1 MFTHLLQIASFKS
14 GPQNFETKNWALVL
28 LGLLF
33 IVVYGYSLSLSPG
46 NELIRMFTLSAI
58 KLLVIG
64 ALLLGWMQPTGMMK
78 DFKSTYLVL
87 IFAMLLAEILKL
99 PLTTMVR
106 ETKMTS
112 DVVMGVI
119 YSIPIWALV
128 VWNYCVWYYGIQ
140 QATKRSKVE
149 IILVMVTLFMLSE
162 VAGSTFSSI
171 GTQLGGFS

>member
-14 GPQNFETKNWALVL
+14 GPQNFETKTWAIAL

-33 IVVYGYSLSLSPG
+33 IIVYGYSLSLSPG
-46 NELIRMFTLSAI
+46 NELIRMFAASAI
-58 KLLVIG
+58 KLSVIG
-64 ALLLGWMQPTGMMK
+64 ALLFGWMQPTGMGK
-78 DFKSTYLVL
+78 EFKSTFLVL
-87 IFAMLLAEILKL
+87 IFAMLLVEILKL
-99 PLTTMVR
+99 PLTSMVR

-128 VWNYCVWYYGIQ
+128 VWNYCVWYYGIS
-140 QATKRSKVE
+140 QATKRSKTE

-162 VAGSTFSSI
+162 VAGSTFSSV
-171 GTQLGGFS
+171 GKTLGGFS